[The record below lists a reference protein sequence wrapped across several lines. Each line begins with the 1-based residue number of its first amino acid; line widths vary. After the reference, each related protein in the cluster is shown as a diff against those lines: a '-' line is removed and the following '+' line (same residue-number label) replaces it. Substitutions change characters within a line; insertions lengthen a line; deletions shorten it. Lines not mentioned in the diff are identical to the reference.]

1 MATSGAMPDSRL
13 LGRLQRAVI
22 FLGPPGAGKGTQAQ
36 ELARRY
42 GVPHL
47 STGDMLRDNIAQGNA
62 LGEQAKPLMARGE
75 LVPDSIILKM
85 VAARIY
91 SARYDNS
98 LFKMTVVDGRDAGLP
113 ETPVIDQALKR
124 LTQGGELKINVPHR
138 IYRIYGRQL
147 SVARADGSLT
157 TAAVFF
163 ANDRL
168 YQIES
173 TKFAGGSAAD
183 AIRFQQSLTFDR
195 NVANRTPQ
203 QMQAFRAACVGINAN
218 PAGLDDPRCVRQ

>member
-1 MATSGAMPDSRL
+1 MRLIAFVLASLVVSGPAAAEWKEFNSVAEGFGVVFPADPDVDEVAMFE
-13 LGRLQRAVI
+13 VV
-22 FLGPPGAGKGTQAQ
+22 PGKM
-36 ELARRY
+36 LAAH
-42 GVPHL
+42 V
-47 STGDMLRDNIAQGNA
+47 
-62 LGEQAKPLMARGE
+62 
-75 LVPDSIILKM
+75 
-85 VAARIY
+85 Y

-98 LFKMTVVDGRDAGLP
+98 LFKMTVVDGRDAGLA
-113 ETPVIDQALKR
+113 EAAVIDQALKR
-124 LTQGGELKINVPHR
+124 LTQGGELKINIPHR

-147 SVARADGSLT
+147 RVARPDGSLT

-173 TKFAGGSAAD
+173 TKLAGGSEAD
-183 AIRFQQSLTFDR
+183 TIRFQQSLTFDR
-195 NVANRTPQ
+195 NVANRTPA

>member
-1 MATSGAMPDSRL
+1 MRLIAFVLAAFVVSGPAAAEWKEFNSVSEGFGVVFPADPDVEEVAMFE
-13 LGRLQRAVI
+13 VV
-22 FLGPPGAGKGTQAQ
+22 PG
-36 ELARRY
+36 
-42 GVPHL
+42 
-47 STGDMLRDNIAQGNA
+47 
-62 LGEQAKPLMARGE
+62 
-75 LVPDSIILKM
+75 KM
-85 VAARIY
+85 MPARIY

-98 LFKMTVVDGRDAGLP
+98 LFKMTVVDGRDAGLV

-124 LTQGGELKINVPHR
+124 LMQGGELKINVPHR

-173 TKFAGGSAAD
+173 TKLAGGSAAD

-195 NVANRTPQ
+195 NVANRTSQ
-203 QMQAFRAACVGINAN
+203 QMQAFRAACQGINAN
-218 PAGLDDPRCVRQ
+218 PAGLDDPRCARQ

>member
-1 MATSGAMPDSRL
+1 MRLIAFVLAALVVSRPATAEWKEFNSVSEGFGVVFPADPD
-13 LGRLQRAVI
+13 VEEVTM
-22 FLGPPGAGKGTQAQ
+22 FEVVPG
-36 ELARRY
+36 
-42 GVPHL
+42 
-47 STGDMLRDNIAQGNA
+47 
-62 LGEQAKPLMARGE
+62 
-75 LVPDSIILKM
+75 KM
-85 VAARIY
+85 VPARIY

-98 LFKMTVVDGRDAGLP
+98 LFKMTVVDGRDAGLL

-124 LTQGGELKINVPHR
+124 LTQGGELKINIPHR

-147 SVARADGSLT
+147 SVARADGNLT

-173 TKFAGGSAAD
+173 TKFAGGSGAD
-183 AIRFQQSLTFDR
+183 AIRFHQSLTFDR
-195 NVANRTPQ
+195 NVANRTSQ
-203 QMQAFRAACVGINAN
+203 QMQVIRASCQGINAN

>member
-1 MATSGAMPDSRL
+1 MRLIAFVLAVLVVSGPAAAEWKELNSVAEGFGVVFPADPDVEEVAMFE
-13 LGRLQRAVI
+13 VI
-22 FLGPPGAGKGTQAQ
+22 PG
-36 ELARRY
+36 
-42 GVPHL
+42 
-47 STGDMLRDNIAQGNA
+47 
-62 LGEQAKPLMARGE
+62 
-75 LVPDSIILKM
+75 KM
-85 VAARIY
+85 VPARIY

-98 LFKMTVVDGRDAGLP
+98 LFKMTVVDGRDAGLQ
-113 ETPVIDQALKR
+113 EAPVIEQAIKR
-124 LTQGGELKINVPHR
+124 MTQGGELKINIPHR

-147 SVARADGSLT
+147 SIFRPDGTLT

-173 TKFAGGSAAD
+173 TKLAGGSNSD
-183 AIRFQQSLTFDR
+183 PIRFQQSLTFDR

-203 QMQAFRAACVGINAN
+203 QMQAIRAACVGINAN

>member
-1 MATSGAMPDSRL
+1 MFE
-13 LGRLQRAVI
+13 VV
-22 FLGPPGAGKGTQAQ
+22 PG
-36 ELARRY
+36 
-42 GVPHL
+42 
-47 STGDMLRDNIAQGNA
+47 
-62 LGEQAKPLMARGE
+62 
-75 LVPDSIILKM
+75 KM
-85 VAARIY
+85 VSARIY

-124 LTQGGELKINVPHR
+124 LTQDGELKINIPHR

-147 SVARADGSLT
+147 SVARGDGSLT

-173 TKFAGGSAAD
+173 TKFAGGSGAEGHSVPPVAHIRPQRREPHISAD
-183 AIRFQQSLTFDR
+183 ASHSRVLS
-195 NVANRTPQ
+195 
-203 QMQAFRAACVGINAN
+203 GH
-218 PAGLDDPRCVRQ
+218 

>member
-1 MATSGAMPDSRL
+1 MRLIAFVLAAFVVSGPAAAEWKEFNSVSEGFGVVFPANPDVEEVAMFE
-13 LGRLQRAVI
+13 VV
-22 FLGPPGAGKGTQAQ
+22 PGKTV
-36 ELARRY
+36 E
-42 GVPHL
+42 
-47 STGDMLRDNIAQGNA
+47 
-62 LGEQAKPLMARGE
+62 
-75 LVPDSIILKM
+75 
-85 VAARIY
+85 ARIY

-98 LFKMTVVDGRDAGLP
+98 LFKMTVVDGRDAGLQ
-113 ETPVIDQALKR
+113 EASVIDQAFKR

-147 SVARADGSLT
+147 SVARPDGSLT

-173 TKFAGGSAAD
+173 TKFAGGSDSD
-183 AIRFQQSLTFDR
+183 AIRFHQSLTFDR

>member
-1 MATSGAMPDSRL
+1 MRVIAFVLAAVVVSGPAAAEWKEFNSVSEGFGVVFPADPDVEEVAKFEVVS
-13 LGRLQRAVI
+13 
-22 FLGPPGAGKGTQAQ
+22 GKT
-36 ELARRY
+36 
-42 GVPHL
+42 
-47 STGDMLRDNIAQGNA
+47 
-62 LGEQAKPLMARGE
+62 
-75 LVPDSIILKM
+75 
-85 VAARIY
+85 VAARVY

-98 LFKMTVVDGRDAGLP
+98 LFKMTVVDGRDEGLQ
-113 ETPVIDQALKR
+113 EASVIDLALKR
-124 LTQGGELKINVPHR
+124 LTQGGELKINIPHR

-147 SVARADGSLT
+147 SVARPDGSVT

-183 AIRFQQSLTFDR
+183 AIRFHQSLTFDR
-195 NVANRTPQ
+195 NVANRTAA

-218 PAGLDDPRCVRQ
+218 PAGLDDPRCIRQ

>member
-1 MATSGAMPDSRL
+1 
-13 LGRLQRAVI
+13 
-22 FLGPPGAGKGTQAQ
+22 
-36 ELARRY
+36 
-42 GVPHL
+42 
-47 STGDMLRDNIAQGNA
+47 
-62 LGEQAKPLMARGE
+62 
-75 LVPDSIILKM
+75 
-85 VAARIY
+85 
-91 SARYDNS
+91 
-98 LFKMTVVDGRDAGLP
+98 VDGRDAGLP

-195 NVANRTPQ
+195 NVANRTSQ
-203 QMQAFRAACVGINAN
+203 QMQAFRASCQGINAN

>member
-1 MATSGAMPDSRL
+1 MRSIALVLAVLVVSGPAAAEWKEFNSVSEGFGVVFPADPDVKEVAMFE
-13 LGRLQRAVI
+13 VV
-22 FLGPPGAGKGTQAQ
+22 PGKT
-36 ELARRY
+36 
-42 GVPHL
+42 
-47 STGDMLRDNIAQGNA
+47 
-62 LGEQAKPLMARGE
+62 
-75 LVPDSIILKM
+75 

-98 LFKMTVVDGRDAGLP
+98 LFKMTVVDGRDEGLH
-113 ETPVIDQALKR
+113 EAAVIDQALKR

-147 SVARADGSLT
+147 SVARPDGSLT

-173 TKFAGGSAAD
+173 TKFAGGSDAD
-183 AIRFQQSLTFDR
+183 AIRFHQSLTFDR

-203 QMQAFRAACVGINAN
+203 QMQAFREACVGINAN